1 MRGRMLWFNLDKG
14 YGFIRSE
21 DDERLAVGSSGFR
34 PGHQPGA
41 RCKGR
46 PVDFD
51 RETGDDGPYAANVS
65 FVVHEE
71 PRRARLRSSRGGHK
85 L

>member
-1 MRGRMLWFNLDKG
+1 MLWFNRDKG
-14 YGFIRSE
+14 YGFIRTE
-21 DDERLAVGSSGFR
+21 DDERLSVARSGFL
-34 PGHQPGA
+34 PGHQPEQ

-46 PVDFD
+46 PVTFD
-51 RETGDDGPYAANVS
+51 RVTGDHEPHAANVS

-71 PRRARLRSSRGGHK
+71 PRRARRRPSRGGHS